1 MTKRYINPK
10 LDGLQELLPHPKRN
24 GKDGY
29 LVARGKQRIASKGGR
44 SGRAKVVTRNPLDK
58 FLNKAKSTTAPLTRS
73 QILMNEIADY
83 YKKAW

>member
-1 MTKRYINPK
+1 MPKYTDSK
-10 LDGLQELLPHPKRN
+10 LDGLQELLPYPKRN

-58 FLNKAKSTTAPLTRS
+58 FLKKAKPTTAPLTRS
-73 QILMNEIADY
+73 QILMGEIADY